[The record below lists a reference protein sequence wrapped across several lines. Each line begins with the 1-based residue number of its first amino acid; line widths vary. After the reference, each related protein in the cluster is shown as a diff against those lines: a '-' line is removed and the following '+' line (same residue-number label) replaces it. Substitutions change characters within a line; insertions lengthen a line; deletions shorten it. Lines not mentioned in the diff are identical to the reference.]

1 MYTNYNYKRSLL
13 SLPHMTTKPYTV
25 VQNRLISSKAIS
37 NAGWSLTLKVLDSQL
52 KRLLS
57 VQHWKVFGCP
67 SDPLGLTHRILWLYQ
82 ATAPHAIPII
92 PQLRKVFPPSRCFAR
107 ISCWKLEACRRSS
120 ISAVLSFPPKLNA
133 STIQFD
139 KRTQSC
145 NKGSSA
151 LLPAA
156 LAESTILLLSR
167 LSSAEQSYWT
177 IIQSMRFQLQRAC
190 DKLSSKVCTNSD
202 RCLKSHQR
210 QGPLKLKSETSL
222 KSYAPASKMPFHYQ
236 LNLCHCC
243 LVPLLLNYCYA
254 MISQNCRPTLVDF
267 GFEHDINP

>member
-1 MYTNYNYKRSLL
+1 MPSLSSLGFERFSHLPAVLPGSPVENWRHVEGPPSLL
-13 SLPHMTTKPYTV
+13 SLAPAQVECFDHPVRQK
-25 VQNRLISSKAIS
+25 
-37 NAGWSLTLKVLDSQL
+37 NAKLQ
-52 KRLLS
+52 
-57 VQHWKVFGCP
+57 Q
-67 SDPLGLTHRILWLYQ
+67 RIQ
-82 ATAPHAIPII
+82 RAAA
-92 PQLRKVFPPSRCFAR
+92 SC
-107 ISCWKLEACRRSS
+107 SCWVNNSS
-120 ISAVLSFPPKLNA
+120 
-133 STIQFD
+133 
-139 KRTQSC
+139 
-145 NKGSSA
+145 
-151 LLPAA
+151 
-156 LAESTILLLSR
+156 LLSR